1 MFSTDNHFFFVFIS
15 HLNRRS
21 LPFSTISIGKPTN
34 YTVDPDLEIWLRT
47 AARKRRT
54 ARRQSARNA
63 GSRTKYRDYEFGEF
77 FIGIRLKHELGGATA
92 GTEPNRMCPKL
103 FLQVSFDSSK
113 NTKPVRRRLGESA
126 KPCIVKTKN
135 FRGETGGM
143 EQESL
148 SDFEEK
154 ESPENSRPASRAV
167 SRKRSKSTTPF
178 DEETVNAAK
187 TVLADACKRRNQRTT
202 CSAFGELVAQK
213 LADYDPRTRSQVEM
227 KVMQVLHEADMQ
239 MYDTPTTSFSQ
250 CNVTV
255 TSGEYSGGDVDK
267 LEQPQATEEMTA
279 IRDILAEA
287 FQVVDEE

>member
-1 MFSTDNHFFFVFIS
+1 MAILHDK
-15 HLNRRS
+15 LK
-21 LPFSTISIGKPTN
+21 LLKKKP
-34 YTVDPDLEIWLRT
+34 
-47 AARKRRT
+47 
-54 ARRQSARNA
+54 
-63 GSRTKYRDYEFGEF
+63 
-77 FIGIRLKHELGGATA
+77 
-92 GTEPNRMCPKL
+92 
-103 FLQVSFDSSK
+103 FDSVGSK
-113 NTKPVRRRLGESA
+113 VNVPVVDHVPVVDTLLKKREKLRIRISFKGCANDLVDNE
-126 KPCIVKTKN
+126 
-135 FRGETGGM
+135 RETGGM